1 MGDLERVRLR
11 SRMLRDLERESDRP
25 RERER
30 GLESRVSCMGV
41 GERPRETLRR
51 SDMVGGTMSVDVEF

>member
-1 MGDLERVRLR
+1 
-11 SRMLRDLERESDRP
+11 MLRDLDRESDRP

-30 GLESRVSCMGV
+30 ALSSRVSSMGV

-51 SDMVGGTMSVDVEF
+51 SDMLVLISVS

>member
-1 MGDLERVRLR
+1 MGEREYERLR

-30 GLESRVSCMGV
+30 ALSSRVSSMGV

-51 SDMVGGTMSVDVEF
+51 SDMLVLISVS

>member
-1 MGDLERVRLR
+1 
-11 SRMLRDLERESDRP
+11 MLRDLEREFDPP

-30 GLESRVSCMGV
+30 ERALSSRVSSMGV

-51 SDMVGGTMSVDVEF
+51 SDMLVLISVS

>member
-1 MGDLERVRLR
+1 MGEREYERLR

-30 GLESRVSCMGV
+30 ALSSRVSSMGV
-41 GERPRETLRR
+41 DERPRETLRR
-51 SDMVGGTMSVDVEF
+51 SDMLVLISVS